1 MTTMRRDWRE
11 TARAAADLALLGFLV
26 TGAALPVVTAGAAV
40 AAGSAAVHHHL
51 EHDTW
56 PSPRASWAAFRG
68 ALGPGLLAVA
78 AIGVVVLDFLALRSG
93 AVPGGLPL
101 TVVLIGLAVLAAG
114 MGGLAVVTAAA
125 RPDGMK
131 VLGAAAAL
139 AGAHPGTLLA
149 VTAVVVLV
157 VFLALLIHPVL
168 VPVLVGYAL
177 FALHVVVRRTA
188 P

>member
-1 MTTMRRDWRE
+1 MTTMRQGWRE

-51 EHDTW
+51 EHDAW
-56 PSPRASWAAFRG
+56 PSPRASWAAFRR
-68 ALGPGLLAVA
+68 ALVPGLLAVVA
-78 AIGVVVLDFLALRSG
+78 VGVVLLDFLALRSG

-114 MGGLAVVTAAA
+114 MGGLAVVTAAS
-125 RPDGMK
+125 RPAGMK

-149 VTAVVVLV
+149 VTGVVLLAV
-157 VFLALLIHPVL
+157 LLALLIHPVL

-188 P
+188 